1 MLEAITFG
9 GSIVR
14 RCLTE
19 AFEDTN
25 GSHDGEGHETG
36 EDVPHGSGVG
46 PVVGM
51 EIGLNR
57 EVNRQENYCE
67 EGAAEPGKIAVQEVH
82 RLRASF
88 GSQPVALIGKIDEL
102 RWQQLEEERDAESE
116 HRGKNA
122 NADQHAEKGR
132 FCLPAVRDAA
142 RVEVRNYDL
151 WQLRVQ
157 GRKMKCRAHG
167 QQSKDKFRRV

>member
-1 MLEAITFG
+1 MLEAISFG

-57 EVNRQENYCE
+57 EVNRQGNDRE

-102 RWQQLEEERDAESE
+102 RWQQFDEMRSGLQ
-116 HRGKNA
+116 N
-122 NADQHAEKGR
+122 
-132 FCLPAVRDAA
+132 PTTAA
-142 RVEVRNYDL
+142 RTLTPINTLKQADVVC
-151 WQLRVQ
+151 QPF
-157 GRKMKCRAHG
+157 A
-167 QQSKDKFRRV
+167 